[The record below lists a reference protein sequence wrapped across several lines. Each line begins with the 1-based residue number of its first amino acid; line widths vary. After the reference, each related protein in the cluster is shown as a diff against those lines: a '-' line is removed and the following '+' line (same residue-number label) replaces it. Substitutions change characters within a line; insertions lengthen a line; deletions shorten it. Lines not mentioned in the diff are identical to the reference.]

1 MGTEYILQMKN
12 IKKSF
17 SGVEVLH
24 GVDLDVRAGE
34 VRALVGENGT
44 GKSTLMKILGGI
56 YDSDSGEIYINGKKT
71 SISSAQDAQD
81 LGVSIIH
88 QEIVL
93 VQDITVG
100 ENIFIGREPL
110 TKFGFINY
118 KEIYER
124 SLEIL
129 ASIGLKDMDP
139 NTIVRELTISQ
150 QQMIEIAKAISTN
163 AKIIVMDEPTS
174 SLTDREIEF
183 LFDQIRKL
191 REKNVS
197 IIYISHKMD
206 ELSQIA
212 DSITIMR
219 DGYHILTKAFNEITY
234 DEIVQNMVGHK
245 IEDYYPT
252 YEPKIGKEMLRVENL
267 STDKVK
273 NISFSLHEGEILGL
287 IGLMGAGRSELA
299 NALFGIDK
307 LTSGSIYLEGE
318 KCFISSPEVA
328 IKNKIGHVTEDRKL
342 TGLFLQNDIAFNMTI
357 TVLNDVIHGIRVNRK
372 LEQQIL
378 DSHIHLLDIKMAGT
392 DQLAVELSGGNQQ
405 KVVISKWLAANPRIL
420 ILDEPTR
427 GVDVGAK
434 SDIYHLITK
443 IAEQGVAVIFIS
455 SELPEVMNM
464 STRIGVM
471 CEGELVKFMDPR
483 KEEVTQE
490 KIMHY
495 AIGGNKDGI
504 K

>member
-287 IGLMGAGRSELA
+287 
-299 NALFGIDK
+299 
-307 LTSGSIYLEGE
+307 
-318 KCFISSPEVA
+318 
-328 IKNKIGHVTEDRKL
+328 
-342 TGLFLQNDIAFNMTI
+342 
-357 TVLNDVIHGIRVNRK
+357 
-372 LEQQIL
+372 
-378 DSHIHLLDIKMAGT
+378 
-392 DQLAVELSGGNQQ
+392 
-405 KVVISKWLAANPRIL
+405 
-420 ILDEPTR
+420 
-427 GVDVGAK
+427 
-434 SDIYHLITK
+434 
-443 IAEQGVAVIFIS
+443 
-455 SELPEVMNM
+455 
-464 STRIGVM
+464 M
-471 CEGELVKFMDPR
+471 C
-483 KEEVTQE
+483 
-490 KIMHY
+490 H
-495 AIGGNKDGI
+495 
-504 K
+504 